1 MLSAALFGAGFGINQ
16 TEALLMLFDRLPR
29 EESAK
34 ASALW
39 NMTFDGGTGAGAI
52 LLGFVAG
59 ALTYQ
64 GAFVAAGAVAAFGC
78 VVAVLD
84 RIVGRH
90 RVTDYGNVRETLRRV
105 RRRELRPG
113 KSG

>member
-1 MLSAALFGAGFGINQ
+1 
-16 TEALLMLFDRLPR
+16 MLFDRLPR
-29 EESAK
+29 AESAK

-39 NMTFDGGTGAGAI
+39 NMTFDGGTGVGAV

-64 GAFVAAGAVAAFGC
+64 GAFITAGAVALAGF
-78 VVAVLD
+78 VIAVLD

-90 RVTDYGNVRETLRRV
+90 RLTDHGNVRETLRRV
-105 RRRELRPG
+105 RKRELRPG